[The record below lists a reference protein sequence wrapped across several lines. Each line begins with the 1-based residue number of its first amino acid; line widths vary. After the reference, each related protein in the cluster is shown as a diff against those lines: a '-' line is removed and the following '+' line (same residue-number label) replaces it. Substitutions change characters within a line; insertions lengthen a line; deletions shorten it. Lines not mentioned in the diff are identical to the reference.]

1 MVNKETTVILGNFE
15 EYIQV
20 ELKNALTRSPL
31 GKVLEYTQ
39 KFLPKI
45 KLILEDA
52 SLEIDNNADE
62 MTFNPF
68 VIKRKTN
75 FFQYAQMVI
84 YRTILYSVIETA
96 KANNLIVEKYLINL
110 INSLREI
117 YIKTES
123 Y

>member
-1 MVNKETTVILGNFE
+1 
-15 EYIQV
+15 
-20 ELKNALTRSPL
+20 
-31 GKVLEYTQ
+31 
-39 KFLPKI
+39 
-45 KLILEDA
+45 
-52 SLEIDNNADE
+52 
-62 MTFNPF
+62 
-68 VIKRKTN
+68 
-75 FFQYAQMVI
+75 MVI

>member
-1 MVNKETTVILGNFE
+1 MKG
-15 EYIQV
+15 
-20 ELKNALTRSPL
+20 P
-31 GKVLEYTQ
+31 
-39 KFLPKI
+39 
-45 KLILEDA
+45 LILLL
-52 SLEIDNNADE
+52 SSVKL
-62 MTFNPF
+62 
-68 VIKRKTN
+68 N

>member
-1 MVNKETTVILGNFE
+1 MVNKETTVILENFE

-31 GKVLEYTQ
+31 GKALEYTQ

-62 MTFNPF
+62 RTFNPF
-68 VIKRKTN
+68 VIKRKTK
-75 FFQYAQMVI
+75 FFPI
-84 YRTILYSVIETA
+84 CPNGNI
-96 KANNLIVEKYLINL
+96 
-110 INSLREI
+110 
-117 YIKTES
+117 
-123 Y
+123 

>member
-1 MVNKETTVILGNFE
+1 M
-15 EYIQV
+15 QV

-62 MTFNPF
+62 RTFNPF